1 MKRERKIRSCLNAK
15 VRRIEKRLRNKE
27 GIFRC
32 RLNIYKGSGE
42 NRVRMR
48 RDIPRR
54 RKVEKKRASPRTVG
68 CKNQVGVLPR
78 NKFVQENKANIS
90 SSIAITYI

>member
-1 MKRERKIRSCLNAK
+1 M
-15 VRRIEKRLRNKE
+15 RRIEKRLRNKE

-32 RLNIYKGSGE
+32 RLNIYKE

-48 RDIPRR
+48 RYIPRR

-90 SSIAITYI
+90 SLIAITYT